1 MNYCITINS
10 EGAAGSMDWAIFHCP
25 SYIDM
30 TILPGLD
37 EFGYTL
43 SWTCNFY
50 FAKEEDL
57 TLFAL
62 RWA

>member
-30 TILPGLD
+30 TILPELD
-37 EFGYTL
+37 EYGYTH